1 MSKGYWLSVY
11 EKVENIAT
19 LKKYAVK
26 ATAAIGKYSGKFI
39 VRGGKNITL
48 EGNQS
53 PRTVIVEFPTFE
65 GAEKCYNSDEY
76 QEAHSILKGSVKRN
90 LQIIE
95 GI

>member
-1 MSKGYWLSVY
+1 MSKGIWIAVY
-11 EKVENIAT
+11 EKIENMET
-19 LKKYAVK
+19 LKKYATK
-26 ATAAIGKYSGKFI
+26 AAEAIGKYSGKFL

-53 PRTVIVEFPTFE
+53 PRTVIVEFPTFAD
-65 GAEKCYNSDEY
+65 AEKCYNSDEY
-76 QEAHSILKGSVKRN
+76 QEAHNILKGSVKRN

>member
-1 MSKGYWLSVY
+1 MQKGIWIAVY
-11 EKVENIAT
+11 EEIKNAET

-26 ATAAIGKYSGKFI
+26 ATTAIDKYSGKFL

-53 PRTVIVEFPTFE
+53 PRTVIVEFPTFDE
-65 GAEKCYNSDEY
+65 AEKCYNSDEY
-76 QEAHSILKGSVKRN
+76 QEAYSILKGSVKRN

>member
-1 MSKGYWLSVY
+1 MPKGIWIAVY
-11 EKVENIAT
+11 EKIENMEI

-26 ATAAIGKYSGKFI
+26 ATEAISKYSGKFL

-53 PRTVIVEFPTFE
+53 PRTVIVEFPTFDE
-65 GAEKCYNSDEY
+65 AEKCYNSDEY
-76 QEAHSILKGSVKRN
+76 QEAYSILKDSVKRN

>member
-1 MSKGYWLSVY
+1 MSKGIWIAVY
-11 EKVENIAT
+11 EKIENMET

-26 ATAAIGKYSGKFI
+26 ATTAIVKYSGKFI

-53 PRTVIVEFPTFE
+53 PRTVIVEFPSFAD
-65 GAEKCYNSDEY
+65 AEKCYNSDEY
-76 QEAHSILKGSVKRN
+76 QEAHNILKGSVKRN

-95 GI
+95 GV

>member
-1 MSKGYWLSVY
+1 MPKGIWIAVY
-11 EKVENIAT
+11 EKIENMEI

-26 ATAAIGKYSGKFI
+26 ATEAIGKYSGKFL

-53 PRTVIVEFPTFE
+53 PRTIIVEFPTFSD
-65 GAEKCYNSDEY
+65 AEKCYNSDEY
-76 QEAHSILKGSVKRN
+76 QEAHNILKDSAKRN

-95 GI
+95 GV